1 MPPETIQL
9 LSRYEIILI
18 SHYTPNPYFKTE
30 FEYKQEIRDKMKEIK
45 ILNGGGKT
53 TYPKELR

>member
-1 MPPETIQL
+1 MLPETTLL
-9 LSRYEIILI
+9 LSRYEIILT

-30 FEYKQEIRDKMKEIK
+30 FEYKNEIREKMKEIK

-53 TYPKELR
+53 TYQKELR